1 MKILNIRILN
11 IQPLLN
17 LAFRPDLAAG
27 LGRMVRGCIT
37 KNELVSNKFGGSF
50 VSLHGKSL
58 HTCSPLK
65 KGSTGLT
72 VSANNTC
79 NIEFNQQER
88 LEKLVQDENYK
99 Y

>member
-17 LAFRPDLAAG
+17 L
-27 LGRMVRGCIT
+27 VRGCIA
-37 KNELVSNKFGGSF
+37 KNGLVSNKFGGTF

-58 HTCSPLK
+58 HTSSPLK
-65 KGSTGLT
+65 KESTDLT
-72 VSANNTC
+72 VVANNTC
-79 NIEFNQQER
+79 NIEFNQQEK